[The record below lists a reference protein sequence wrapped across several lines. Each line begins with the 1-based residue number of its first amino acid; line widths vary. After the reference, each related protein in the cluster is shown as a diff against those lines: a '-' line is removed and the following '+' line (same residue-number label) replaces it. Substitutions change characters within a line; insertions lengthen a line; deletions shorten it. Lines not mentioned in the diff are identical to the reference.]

1 MTILHAWFSE
11 KQKNQKIN
19 HNNRINERNKPVSN
33 IYLNT
38 SGKEIEITSVS
49 ETEDHGLNTDYFD
62 DIKYLGTVTEWVR
75 SIY

>member
-11 KQKNQKIN
+11 KQKNQNIN
-19 HNNRINERNKPVSN
+19 VNNRINKRNKPVSN
-33 IYLNT
+33 IYLNA

>member
-11 KQKNQKIN
+11 KQKNQQIN

-33 IYLNT
+33 IYLNA

-49 ETEDHGLNTDYFD
+49 KTEDHGLNTDCFD